1 MKINPP
7 TSRGSRQFR
16 LAATRPTSPFHLFW
30 FGCCLCLAGCASSA
44 PTAPSQTSSA
54 PSSREER
61 WLAKCAPPSSRPP
74 LAVRLA
80 IDSVER
86 TRTGTT
92 LRIVAYTTSEPG
104 ILQLPL
110 YTMSRG
116 RWSIG
121 EKGRVF
127 LLDEECRSYPLLD
140 VTFDGPRIGPGQIR
154 LARRQSLDGTLRF
167 PPLSGRSQM
176 ALLFYDTLQVPF
188 LVPPQPP
195 SVGGPVPSSDAG
207 ELPR

>member
-7 TSRGSRQFR
+7 TPCGSRQFR
-16 LAATRPTSPFHLFW
+16 LAAARPTSPFHLFW
-30 FGCCLCLAGCASSA
+30 FGWCLSLAGCASSP
-44 PTAPSQTSSA
+44 PTAPSQTQSA
-54 PSSREER
+54 PPSRGER
-61 WLAKCAPPSSRPP
+61 WFAECAPPSSRPP

-121 EKGRVF
+121 EKGRAF

-140 VTFDGPRIGPGQIR
+140 VTFKGPRIGPGQIR

-176 ALLFYDTLQVPF
+176 ALLCYDTLQIPF
-188 LVPPQPP
+188 LVPPQPS
-195 SVGGPVPSSDAG
+195 SVVGPVPSSDAS